1 MKVLW
6 LCNIVLPE
14 YAEEFALKPTV
25 VEGWLTG
32 MLHQM
37 EKKVEIALCFP
48 IIDLWRK
55 KDGELNGHK
64 FYSFSYSDYEYSTET
79 EERFAEILNDYQPD
93 IVHIWGT
100 EFPHTLA
107 MINSCE
113 KMRILD
119 KVLINIQG
127 LIEPC
132 SQYYLDHI
140 SEEYIDEENELGD
153 SLRKAQEEFQVRGRY
168 EREALNKVKYVI
180 GRTDWDCA
188 WVKHINSNIIYYCVG
203 EILRDEFYEK
213 RRTWSY
219 EMCEKHSVFVSQAG
233 YAIKGL
239 DYLLRA
245 MPDIIKDYPDAH
257 VYIAGTNPMVNNPRS
272 GYITPYGVFLKNII
286 SELNLQDNVSFL
298 GRLNAKQ
305 MIQMYLKANVFVSC
319 SRIENSPNS
328 VCEAAIIGTPIVS
341 SYVGGI
347 ENLAEKITNIY
358 LYQPGV
364 EYMLAFY
371 IKKVFKT
378 DKFAIHSNKIL
389 EFMDRQNNM
398 ETTWKIYQE
407 LCKKRESEGED
418 Q

>member
-1 MKVLW
+1 
-6 LCNIVLPE
+6 
-14 YAEEFALKPTV
+14 
-25 VEGWLTG
+25 
-32 MLHQM
+32 
-37 EKKVEIALCFP
+37 
-48 IIDLWRK
+48 
-55 KDGELNGHK
+55 
-64 FYSFSYSDYEYSTET
+64 
-79 EERFAEILNDYQPD
+79 
-93 IVHIWGT
+93 
-100 EFPHTLA
+100 
-107 MINSCE
+107 
-113 KMRILD
+113 
-119 KVLINIQG
+119 
-127 LIEPC
+127 
-132 SQYYLDHI
+132 
-140 SEEYIDEENELGD
+140 
-153 SLRKAQEEFQVRGRY
+153 
-168 EREALNKVKYVI
+168 
-180 GRTDWDCA
+180 
-188 WVKHINSNIIYYCVG
+188 
-203 EILRDEFYEK
+203 
-213 RRTWSY
+213 
-219 EMCEKHSVFVSQAG
+219 MCEKHSVFVSQAG